1 MRIIG
6 ITGPIGSGKSTV
18 TGILRE
24 HGAGVIDAD
33 KVAREVVRKG
43 EKALDELV
51 VYFGSDILDENGEL
65 LRSKLADKVFGNK
78 EKVKKLN
85 EITHKH
91 VIERIL
97 GYVEQARL
105 NARQG
110 DILVIDV
117 PIPVEHGFL
126 DIVDEVW
133 VVHADMET
141 RISRVM
147 KRSNLSRQEVM
158 DRINSQMSDE
168 EYLKLADRVIHNDG
182 SMEELRREVLKML

>member
-6 ITGPIGSGKSTV
+6 ITGPIGSGKSTL
-18 TGILRE
+18 TAILHE
-24 HGAGVIDAD
+24 YGAKVIDAD

-51 VYFGSDILDENGEL
+51 AHFGSDILDEYGEL
-65 LRSKLADKVFGNK
+65 IRDRLADKVFGNNK
-78 EKVKKLN
+78 RVKKLN

-91 VIERIL
+91 IVERIIR
-97 GYVEQARL
+97 YVEQAKL
-105 NARQG
+105 DARNG

-133 VVHADMET
+133 VVYADMET

-147 KRSNLSRQEVM
+147 KRSNLSRQEVI

-168 EYLKLADRVIHNDG
+168 EYLKLANRIIYNDG
-182 SMEELRREVLKML
+182 SIEELRQEVLKML